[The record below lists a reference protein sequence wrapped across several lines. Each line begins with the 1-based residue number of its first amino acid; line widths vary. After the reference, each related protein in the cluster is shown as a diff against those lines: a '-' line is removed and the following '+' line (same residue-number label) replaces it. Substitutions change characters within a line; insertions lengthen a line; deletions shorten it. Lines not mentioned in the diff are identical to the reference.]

1 MEVDRDADGS
11 DPHRIRGGDGA
22 RVVPVRLHIIDAF
35 RRVAADAAEFNASE
49 GRPYGLWAWRN
60 LVEFCF
66 GAGICQAVLFC
77 VAWLAEASR
86 RRPAADGVRSRV
98 DPRRLLDRP
107 IVTVSIGLVIMLLV
121 LDLAGVNR
129 GEAIRLWI
137 FLACLFQV
145 PAAYVCA
152 RLNHRAAIV
161 MVLGVTVLQA
171 ALGTAMIGFVVP

>member
-1 MEVDRDADGS
+1 MG
-11 DPHRIRGGDGA
+11 P
-22 RVVPVRLHIIDAF
+22 VVIGFVAATALVLLVFNFNIIDAF

-66 GAGICQAVLFC
+66 GAGICQVVLFC

-86 RRPAADGVRSRV
+86 RRPAAD
-98 DPRRLLDRP
+98 RP
-107 IVTVSIGLVIMLLV
+107 IVTVSIGLVIMLLA

-145 PAAYVCA
+145 PTAYVCV
-152 RLNHRAAIV
+152 RVRHRGAFAIV
-161 MVLGVTVLQA
+161 LMLTIVQA
-171 ALGTAMIGFVVP
+171 ALATATIGFVVP